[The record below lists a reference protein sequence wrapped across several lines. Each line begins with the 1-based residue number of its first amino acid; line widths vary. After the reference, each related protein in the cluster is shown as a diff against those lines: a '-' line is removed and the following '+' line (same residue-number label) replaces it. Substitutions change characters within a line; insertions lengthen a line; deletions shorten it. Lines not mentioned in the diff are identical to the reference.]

1 MITFKG
7 KYSTYILFIAFTL
20 AVGGVSALLS
30 RNGIAQYRYLVQ
42 PPLSPPALLFP
53 IVWTVLYTLMG
64 ISASIIWNSK
74 DENKETAIVIY
85 AVQLAVNF
93 LWPIFFF
100 VFEARFLAFLW
111 LLLLIFLV
119 FLMIKHFC
127 EISSLAAWLQLPYFA
142 WLLFAAYLNL
152 ASYLLNR

>member
-127 EISSLAAWLQLPYFA
+127 EISSLAAWLQLPYFV